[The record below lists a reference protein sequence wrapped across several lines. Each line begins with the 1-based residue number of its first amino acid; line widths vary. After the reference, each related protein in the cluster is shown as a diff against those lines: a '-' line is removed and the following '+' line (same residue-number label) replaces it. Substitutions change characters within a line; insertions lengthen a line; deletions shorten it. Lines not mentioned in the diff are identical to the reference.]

1 MAQAASLAQ
10 LQAEASCPICLDY
23 LRDPVTTDCGHNFC
37 HSCLLQRWEG
47 LQGDFPCPVCLQHC
61 PDRSLRRNT
70 QLCHMVDVVKQL
82 PNTRRKRKRQEEK
95 PLCEKHH
102 QVLSLFC
109 EEDLELLC
117 PQCKISSHH
126 GGHLV
131 VPMEPAAA
139 CHRKKL
145 KGSIEFLTKHLEE
158 ADKALEIQT
167 SKAYHLMEEV
177 ANQRSKLQVEVE
189 HMKHFLGKMHDDIH
203 FRLLK
208 EEKGVQDEIIEKN
221 NQISGHISMLKT
233 LLDDINDK
241 RVQPD
246 TNLLMGIE
254 KVHSTFEN
262 LESPAG
268 FSYELNKEILT
279 LPPQY
284 FGLHKM
290 ISKFQEYLTLDA
302 KTAHGSLILSQ
313 DGKTAT
319 FQRRKQNRAHQSKA
333 FTSHPAVLGSEGFD
347 AGRHFWQVKGRGL
360 GELSLG
366 VCKESFPRNVPI
378 PPTPDNGC
386 WKIQVWATTPDT
398 GASGNSCHIGVFLDY
413 ELGEVSFYNLFD
425 RSNLY
430 TFSAI
435 FTGKLMP
442 YFSVCPFATSL
453 KLRLVEDEV

>member
-70 QLCHMVDVVKQL
+70 QLCRMVDVVKQL
-82 PNTRRKRKRQEEK
+82 PNTEGEGKRQEEK

-117 PQCKISSHH
+117 PQCQVSCDHQDHH
-126 GGHLV
+126 L
-131 VPMEPAAA
+131 VPMEQAAA
-139 CHRKKL
+139 CHRKRL
-145 KGSIEFLTKHLEE
+145 KGSIERLTKQFKE
-158 ADKALEIQT
+158 ANKALEMQV
-167 SKAYHLMEEV
+167 SKSFELVRKVE
-177 ANQRSKLQVEVE
+177 NQRRDLHSEVE
-189 HMKHFLGKMHDDIH
+189 YIKHFLGIEHDEICV
-203 FRLLK
+203 RLLK
-208 EEKGVQDEIIEKN
+208 EEKRVQDKIIGTNHK
-221 NQISGHISMLKT
+221 ISGHESRLKI
-233 LLDDINDK
+233 LLRKITDK
-241 RVQPD
+241 CAQPD
-246 TNLLMGIE
+246 VDLLMGIE
-254 KVHSTFEN
+254 KIHSTFEN

-268 FSYELNKEILT
+268 FSYELNKEIFT

-290 ISKFQEYLTLDA
+290 ISTFQDHLTLDA
-302 KTAHGSLILSQ
+302 ETAHGSLILSQ
-313 DGKTAT
+313 GGKTAT
-319 FQRRKQNRAHQSKA
+319 FQSLEPNHVHNPKA

-347 AGRHFWQVKGRGL
+347 AGRHFWQVEGRGL
-360 GELSLG
+360 GEWSLG
-366 VCKESFPRNVPI
+366 VCKESFPRNVPK

-386 WKIQVWATTPDT
+386 WQIQVWATTPDT
-398 GASGNSCHIGVFLDY
+398 GVSGNSCHIGVFLDY

-425 RSNLY
+425 RLHLY

-442 YFSVCPFATSL
+442 YFSVRPFSTSL
-453 KLRLVEDEV
+453 KLRIVDEE